1 MRKALLLVLTSLLL
15 VACRQDIVYTQFEA
29 VPAAQWA
36 ADSAMVFHPVVDD
49 SINHYQMQINIR
61 HTDRYAYQNLWL
73 FVDVAQDSL
82 LLRRDTIEAQMAN
95 ERGEWYGSG
104 MSKLTLPMIYLDDIE
119 LTQGEYTV
127 TIQQGMREETLKG
140 ITEVGLKVVKQ

>member
-1 MRKALLLVLTSLLL
+1 MRKALLLALTSLLL
-15 VACRQDIVYTQFEA
+15 VACRQDIVYSQFET
-29 VPAAQWA
+29 VPAAQWS
-36 ADSAMVFHPVVDD
+36 ADSAMVFHPIVED

-73 FVDVAQDSL
+73 FVDVVQDSL

-95 ERGEWYGSG
+95 ERGEWHGSG
-104 MSKLTLPMIYLDDIE
+104 MSKLTLPMIYLDHIE
-119 LTQGEYTV
+119 LTEGEYTI